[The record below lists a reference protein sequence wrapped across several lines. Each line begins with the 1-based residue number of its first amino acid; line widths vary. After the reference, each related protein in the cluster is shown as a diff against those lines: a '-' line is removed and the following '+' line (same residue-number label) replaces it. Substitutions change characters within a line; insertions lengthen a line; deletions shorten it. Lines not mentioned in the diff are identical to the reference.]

1 MVLQQTEE
9 VWQVLEIRGY
19 AKTVREVFYYGGDKW
34 RHASPGDMVFGYVL
48 GRDVAVVTVR
58 ILD

>member
-1 MVLQQTEE
+1 M
-9 VWQVLEIRGY
+9 LEIRGW
-19 AKTVREVFYYGGDKW
+19 AKTAREAFYYGGEKW

-58 ILD
+58 IVN